1 MLVFNLLM
9 CAGLMLTLPHD
20 SSQSCIVGTAQQC
33 LDADFIPGT
42 NLAGEGF
49 DITKMERKGAFVLE
63 MKAWKRK
70 DETCTVCKNPY
81 MENQLQKLPLAVLDW
96 RALQVCKNQVTSSLH
111 KSSESVVSSSLSSVE
126 NNWKVHLDVQAMD
139 KSGSAMLAGT
149 NSKLAEYSLEKTK
162 NDRFSFTS
170 QSLHCQYYSYRVSKT
185 PRLHREFQN
194 AVQNL
199 PKNYSPST
207 KARFY
212 KLIDSF
218 GTHYITKVKLGGSIH
233 SVTSIKQC
241 QASLRG
247 LSVDEVQFC
256 LEAEASAS
264 IKQTTVKPE
273 IKHCQKD
280 SNKMDSSGSF
290 ADFFSDR
297 FTEIKG
303 GHSTVPDLLFSAD
316 KNPSAYKE
324 WLDTV
329 PKNPDVISYSLDSLH
344 ELLPNKD
351 PARKNLRSA
360 ISHYILEH
368 GLWKNCSNGCQI
380 GVSNSKDSCACTCHN
395 EQFVNQ
401 DCCPTRKGVSRVIIT
416 VQRASG
422 LWGDHTTKTDGYV
435 KVFFNGKTVYRTPV
449 ILNNNDPNWG
459 AVVDLGSQNLH
470 SGNKVRFEVWDQ
482 DSNWDDDLLGACDP
496 DLSAGTTE
504 DMCVLSH
511 GQLFYKLEVKCGP
524 SLGGDLCTDYKSS
537 PMSPSLSKLYVSRH
551 AHRIPNTILRKMGVF
566 LNETTSLNSTNQSY
580 YLKISL

>member
-111 KSSESVVSSSLSSVE
+111 KSSESVVSSSLS
-126 NNWKVHLDVQAMD
+126 
-139 KSGSAMLAGT
+139 
-149 NSKLAEYSLEKTK
+149 
-162 NDRFSFTS
+162 
-170 QSLHCQYYSYRVSKT
+170 
-185 PRLHREFQN
+185 
-194 AVQNL
+194 
-199 PKNYSPST
+199 
-207 KARFY
+207 
-212 KLIDSF
+212 
-218 GTHYITKVKLGGSIH
+218 
-233 SVTSIKQC
+233 
-241 QASLRG
+241 
-247 LSVDEVQFC
+247 
-256 LEAEASAS
+256 
-264 IKQTTVKPE
+264 
-273 IKHCQKD
+273 
-280 SNKMDSSGSF
+280 
-290 ADFFSDR
+290 

-551 AHRIPNTILRKMGVF
+551 AHRIPNTILRKMVF
-566 LNETTSLNSTNQSY
+566 LDEKYDNLI
-580 YLKISL
+580 LLVL